1 MMLAKILSTIVFIS
15 VLLFIL
21 LVFEF
26 TWTVLSIGIVVST
39 VCSVMYYKL
48 LKLIDNLSLLSG

>member
-1 MMLAKILSTIVFIS
+1 MMLAKILSTVVFIS
-15 VLLFIL
+15 ILVFTLLM
-21 LVFEF
+21 FEF
-26 TWTVLSIGIVVST
+26 TWIVLSIGIVVSA